1 MLGKCVKY
9 LFVLPLLVTV
19 TILST
24 VAWADSTTT
33 NYDPCAGLKPITKVK
48 PVAPPEVPTPP
59 MKVKPW
65 SSLAPNFGALSQY
78 SPLNWGP
85 ECCLPAPAK
94 GQFVIG
100 TKAWFARIQGEA
112 RRGFDNPT
120 NPTFQSTTV
129 NFDEHLGFKKTG
141 NVLWSIEAMYQLR
154 PRWGIRYS
162 FMPLSM
168 EATGTPASPFT
179 FAGTTF
185 ATGTA
190 LHSKWERY
198 QHRAGI
204 VFNLSR
210 TPSSQTSV
218 FADWMNIQDKL
229 SVNSIGLGTP
239 VTMDDTKNVA
249 ILGLEFDRCLK
260 NYRGN
265 TLAFNGKGGIAFLND
280 SIGYEA
286 EAALS
291 YLIPIRTGR
300 FGFVKAGYQYAQLKK
315 DKPARMFGTTI
326 DGPFVE
332 LGLLF

>member
-9 LFVLPLLVTV
+9 LFVLPLIVTV
-19 TILST
+19 TILSA

-33 NYDPCAGLKPITKVK
+33 NNDPCVGLKPITKVK
-48 PVAPPEVPTPP
+48 PDIPPDVPTPP

-65 SSLAPNFGALSQY
+65 GSLAPNFGALSQY

-85 ECCLPAPAK
+85 DCCLPTPAK
-94 GQFVIG
+94 GQFVLG
-100 TKAWFARIQGEA
+100 PKAWFPRIQGEA
-112 RRGFDNPT
+112 RRGFESPT
-120 NPTFQSTTV
+120 NPTLQSNVV
-129 NFDEHLGFKKTG
+129 NFDDHLGFKKTG

-154 PRWGIRYS
+154 PRWAIRYS

-168 EATGTPASPFT
+168 EATGTPAGPFT
-179 FAGTTF
+179 FAGQTF
-185 ATGTA
+185 ATGTQ
-190 LHSKWERY
+190 LHSKWDRFE
-198 QHRAGI
+198 HRAGV

-218 FADWMNIQDKL
+218 FADWMNIQDTL
-229 SVNSIGLGTP
+229 AINSVGLGAP
-239 VTMDDTKNVA
+239 ATMDDTKNVA

-265 TLAFNGKGGIAFLND
+265 TLALNGKGGIAFLND

-291 YLIPIRTGR
+291 YLIPVRTGR

-315 DKPARMFGTTI
+315 DRPARMFGTTM
-326 DGPFVE
+326 DGPFVQ